1 MSVIEI
7 SRRLWNELI
16 VADAEDSISAALHF
30 HEQAVTW
37 RPLGDNES
45 NFGIIENQQS
55 SPIAALIEKITN
67 SIDAILLKRCLEAG
81 LDPKLP
87 DAPATMSEAIESFF
101 GTASKGWH
109 LAPNR
114 RAQAESIQIVA
125 SGSTKA
131 PCLLIYDDG
140 EGQHPDAF
148 ETTFLSL
155 LRGNKNEIPFV
166 QGKYNM
172 GGTGAIVFCGK
183 HRYHLVG
190 SRRFDKSGD
199 FGFTLIRKHP
209 LTEDEAKTK
218 KNTWYEYLKIDD
230 QIPRFPIADLDLG
243 LANRT
248 FETGTVIKLYEYD
261 LPAGTRGALPQEPRR
276 AIDQFLFE
284 PALPIYLVDT
294 PERYPR
300 NKVLQIDCFGLKNR
314 LEREENKYVETKFS
328 IDETDHD
335 IGRMKI
341 TCYVFRAKVED
352 RSVKETRDIVQTE
365 FFHDSMTVLFS
376 LNGQVHGH
384 FRPEFITRTLKMP
397 LLKNHLLIHVD
408 CTGLSYDFRSELF
421 MASRDRLKSGDDTA
435 ELRRRVASA
444 LQKSELAEIYKRRQN
459 AISVEGGDAKDLLK
473 AFSKDLPFNK
483 DLMRLLN
490 QTFKIE
496 QHDSTKRERE
506 KPEVRKP
513 VKTKEPFEA
522 KRYPSFF
529 RLKSG
534 KGEPFIHIPSGD
546 DKTVRFATDVEDNY
560 FDRSEDPGELKVSV
574 LQFRR
579 NEQGGGNAQGPVT
592 EPDKLLDIRK
602 SSPKDGTI
610 RIGLH
615 TTEELKVG
623 DEVEIQARLGGPED
637 LEARFWLKVVEPLAK
652 PKETKKEEDK
662 EEPPGLPDYVLVY
675 KETRADNPGV
685 MTWERLGES
694 SVVMDYEVVM
704 HPMLNGE
711 GNLERIFINMDSR
724 PLRNHFSK
732 QTGLSVESKELAE
745 KKYISSV
752 YFHTIFLFSITKSR
766 KYELKQSDKDVDVG
780 EYLKDVFSSY
790 YADFLLNFGSE
801 QLMASLAD

>member
-1 MSVIEI
+1 MTNSSEGLFMSLFDAQSECD
-7 SRRLWNELI
+7 LTGTLAKAAAI
-16 VADAEDSISAALHF
+16 V
-30 HEQAVTW
+30 W
-37 RPLGDNES
+37 GPLGGNQS

-67 SIDAILLKRCLEAG
+67 SIDAILLRRCLEQG
-81 LDPKLP
+81 IDPKSKT
-87 DAPATMSEAIESFF
+87 APATMAEAIDRFF
-101 GTASKGWH
+101 GNAPKSWH
-109 LAPNR
+109 LPPNR

-125 SGSTKA
+125 SGSTKT

-148 ETTFLSL
+148 EATFLSL

-183 HRYHLVG
+183 HRYHLIG
-190 SRRFDKSGD
+190 SRRFDKTGD

-209 LTEDEAKTK
+209 LTEEEARTK
-218 KNTWYEYLKIDD
+218 KNTWYEFLRIDD
-230 QIPRFPIADLDLG
+230 QIPRFPISELDLG
-243 LANRT
+243 LANRK
-248 FETGTVIKLYEYD
+248 FETGTIIKLYDYD

-314 LEREENKYVETKFS
+314 LEREENKYIEEKFS

-341 TCYVFRAKVED
+341 TCYVFRAKVEG
-352 RSVKETRDIVQTE
+352 RSVKETRDIIQTE
-365 FFHDSMTVLFS
+365 FFHDSMAVLFS

-384 FRPEFITRTLKMP
+384 FRPEFITRALKMP

-408 CTGLSYDFRSELF
+408 CTGLTYNFRSELF

-435 ELRRRVASA
+435 ELRKRVAVA

-473 AFSKDLPFNK
+473 AFSKNLPFNK

-496 QHDSTKRERE
+496 QRDALKKE
-506 KPEVRKP
+506 KPKTELPKP
-513 VKTKEPFEA
+513 VKTKEPFQA
-522 KRYPSFF
+522 TRYPSFF
-529 RLKSG
+529 RLKTG
-534 KGEPFIHIPSGD
+534 KGESFIAIPEGE
-546 DKTVRFATDVEDNY
+546 DKTIQFATDVEDNY
-560 FDRSEDPGELKVSV
+560 FDRSEDPGDLCVSI

-579 NEQGGGNAQGPVT
+579 NEGAGGDVPGPVDD
-592 EPDKLLDIRK
+592 PSKLLDIRR

-610 RIGLH
+610 RIGFSA
-615 TTEELKVG
+615 TEQLRTG
-623 DEVEIQARLGGPED
+623 DELEVSATLGGPQD
-637 LEARFWLKVVEPLAK
+637 LETRFWLKIVQPPAK
-652 PKETKKEEDK
+652 SKEAKKDEEQ

-675 KETRADNPGV
+675 KEAPTESPGV
-685 MTWERLGES
+685 MTWDKLGES
-694 SVVMDYEVVM
+694 GADMDFAVVM
-704 HPMLNGE
+704 HPSLNGE
-711 GNLERIFINMDSR
+711 GNLERIFINMDSQV
-724 PLRNHFSK
+724 LRNHFSK
-732 QTGLSVESKELAE
+732 QGSLSVESKELAE

-752 YFHTIFLFSITKSR
+752 YFHTIFLFSITKNR
-766 KYELKQSDKDVDVG
+766 KYELKQDGRDRDVG
-780 EYLKDVFSSY
+780 EYLKDLFSSY
-790 YADFLLNFGSE
+790 YADFLLSFGSE
-801 QLMASLAD
+801 QLMASLAE

>member
-1 MSVIEI
+1 MADSLSIADLFDTLINADSESAVDAGLMAG
-7 SRRLWNELI
+7 RRSGDWE
-16 VADAEDSISAALHF
+16 
-30 HEQAVTW
+30 
-37 RPLGDNES
+37 PLGGNQS

-55 SPIAALIEKITN
+55 SAVAALIEKITN
-67 SIDAILLKRCLEAG
+67 SIDAILVRRCYEHG
-81 LDPKLP
+81 IDPKNP
-87 DAPATMSEAIESFF
+87 DAPATMAEAIARFF
-101 GTASKGWH
+101 GNAPKSWH
-109 LAPNR
+109 LGPNR

-140 EGQHPDAF
+140 EGQHPDDF
-148 ETTFLSL
+148 ERTFLSL

-183 HRYHLVG
+183 RRYHLIG
-190 SRRFDKSGD
+190 SRRFDKTGD

-209 LTEDEAKTK
+209 LSEEEAKTK
-218 KNTWYEYLKIDD
+218 KNTWYEDLKIDG
-230 QIPRFPIADLDLG
+230 QIPRFPITELDLG
-243 LANRT
+243 LANRK
-248 FETGTVIKLYEYD
+248 FETGTIIKLYDYD

-294 PERYPR
+294 AERYPR

-341 TCYVFRAKVED
+341 TCYVFRAKVEG
-352 RSVKETRDIVQTE
+352 RSVKETRDIIQTE
-365 FFHDSMTVLFS
+365 FFHDSMAVLFS

-435 ELRRRVASA
+435 ELRKRVAAA

-483 DLMRLLN
+483 DLMRLLS
-490 QTFKIE
+490 QAFKLDQRDPE
-496 QHDSTKRERE
+496 KKEHAKPE
-506 KPEVRKP
+506 KPKA
-513 VKTKEPFEA
+513 VKTKEPFHP

-529 RLKSG
+529 SLKTDG
-534 KGEPFIHIPSGD
+534 GEKFITIPAGD
-546 DKTVRFATDVEDNY
+546 EKTIRFATDVEDDY
-560 FDRSEDPGELKVSV
+560 FDRSEDPGDLKISI

-579 NEQGGGNAQGPVT
+579 DGELPGVPPGP
-592 EPDKLLDIRK
+592 PDRPDQLFDIRK
-602 SSPKDGTI
+602 SSPKEGAI
-610 RIGLH
+610 RIGLGP
-615 TTEELKVG
+615 TSDLKTG
-623 DEVEIQARLGGPED
+623 DEIEIQAKLGGPED
-637 LEARFWLKVVEPLAK
+637 LECRFWVKMVDPREKREEA
-652 PKETKKEEDK
+652 KKEEPK

-675 KETRADNPGV
+675 KEASSDNPDA
-685 MTWERLGES
+685 MTWEKLGES
-694 SVVMDYEVVM
+694 NIVMDFDVVMQ
-704 HPMLNGE
+704 PMPTSD

-724 PLRNHFSK
+724 ALRNHFSK
-732 QTGLSVESKELAE
+732 QGSLSVESKELAE

-766 KYELKQSDKDVDVG
+766 KYELKQADRDVDVG

-801 QLMASLAD
+801 QLMVSLAD

>member
-1 MSVIEI
+1 MSRVDLKVFFNALFSCDSEVGV
-7 SRRLWNELI
+7 SSVL
-16 VADAEDSISAALHF
+16 EDQQLDLRW
-30 HEQAVTW
+30 E
-37 RPLGDNES
+37 PLGGHEN

-67 SIDAILLKRCLEAG
+67 SIDAILLRRCLEAG
-81 LDPKLP
+81 IDPKSP
-87 DAPATMSEAIESFF
+87 AAPSTMSHAVDRFF
-101 GTASKGWH
+101 GAATKSWH
-109 LAPNR
+109 LGPPR
-114 RAQAESIQIVA
+114 RDQAQNIQIVA
-125 SGSTKA
+125 TGSTKE

-140 EGQHPDAF
+140 EGQHPEAF

-183 HRYHLVG
+183 HRYHLIG
-190 SRRFDKSGD
+190 SRRFDKTGE

-209 LTEDEAKTK
+209 LSQEEAQTK
-218 KNTWYEYLKIDD
+218 KNTWYEFLKIGGE
-230 QIPRFPIADLDLG
+230 IPRFPIVDMDLG
-243 LANRT
+243 LANRK
-248 FETGTVIKLYEYD
+248 FETGTVIKLYDYD

-294 PERYPR
+294 AERYPR
-300 NKVLQIDCFGLKNR
+300 NRVLQIDCFGLKHR
-314 LEREENKYVETKFS
+314 LEREENKYVDTKFS
-328 IDETDHD
+328 VEETDHD

-341 TCYVFRAKVED
+341 TCYVFRAKVEG
-352 RSVKETRDIVQTE
+352 RSVKETRDIIQTE
-365 FFHDSMTVLFS
+365 FFHDSMAVLFS

-408 CTGLSYDFRSELF
+408 CTGLTYDFRSELF

-435 ELRRRVASA
+435 ELRKRVAAA
-444 LQKSELAEIYKRRQN
+444 LQKSELADIYKRRQN

-483 DLMRLLN
+483 DLMRLLS
-490 QTFKIE
+490 QAFKID
-496 QHDSTKRERE
+496 QHPAEKKEHPKPE
-506 KPEVRKP
+506 KPKP
-513 VKTKEPFEA
+513 VKTKEPFHP

-529 RLKSG
+529 NLKTG
-534 KGEPFIHIPSGD
+534 AGEKFITIPAGD
-546 DKTVRFATDVEDNY
+546 EKTIRFATDVEDNY
-560 FDRSEDPGELKVSV
+560 FDRSEDPGDLKVSI

-579 NEQGGGNAQGPVT
+579 SGEMPGIPPGPPNR
-592 EPDKLLDIRK
+592 PDQLFDVRK
-602 SSPKDGTI
+602 SSPKEGTI
-610 RIGLH
+610 RLGLGA
-615 TTEELKVG
+615 TDDLRTG
-623 DEVEIQARLGGPED
+623 DEIEVQATLGGPED
-637 LEARFWLKVVEPLAK
+637 FECRFWVKMVDPQEKREEA
-652 PKETKKEEDK
+652 KKEEPK
-662 EEPPGLPDYVLVY
+662 EEPPGLPAYVLAY
-675 KETRADNPGV
+675 KELPPEATDAISWK
-685 MTWERLGES
+685 TLGES
-694 SVVMDYEVVM
+694 NIVMDYEVVM
-704 HPMLNGE
+704 HPAVNAD

-724 PLRNHFSK
+724 ALRNHFSK
-732 QTGLSVESKELAE
+732 QGSLSVESKELAE

-752 YFHTIFLFSITKSR
+752 YFHAIFLFSITKSR
-766 KYELKQSDKDVDVG
+766 KYELKQSDRDVDVG